1 MKISAAFPSNY
12 LKCVDLG
19 GQPRIVNV
27 RTCVMEEL
35 GQGKDKEKK
44 PVLYF
49 EKGPKGLV
57 LNVTNANTITKVY
70 GDDTANWTGKPI
82 EIYPTQTEFRGD
94 MVDAIR
100 VRVPDA
106 EPSATTA
113 AVPPAAPPP
122 APTAA
127 APMADDNL
135 DAELNDDLK
144 DLPWA

>member
-19 GQPRIVNV
+19 GQPRIVKV

-70 GDDTANWTGKPI
+70 GDDTANWIGKPI
-82 EIYPTQTEFRGD
+82 EIYPTQTEFKGD

-100 VRVPDA
+100 VRVPDVD
-106 EPSATTA
+106 PRST
-113 AVPPAAPPP
+113 PAPTPPP
-122 APTAA
+122 PPTAA

-135 DAELNDDLK
+135 DDELNDDIS

>member
-1 MKISAAFPSNY
+1 
-12 LKCVDLG
+12 
-19 GQPRIVNV
+19 
-27 RTCVMEEL
+27 MEEL
-35 GQGKDKEKK
+35 GQGRDKDTK

-49 EKGPKGLV
+49 EKGPKGFV
-57 LNVTNANTITKVY
+57 LNVTNANTIKKVY
-70 GDDTANWTGKPI
+70 GDDTANWIGKPI
-82 EIYPTQTEFRGD
+82 EIYPAQTEFRGD

-106 EPSATTA
+106 GPSATTA
-113 AVPPAAPPP
+113 AVPPAAPPPAPTAAAPPP

>member
-70 GDDTANWTGKPI
+70 GDDTANWAGKPI

-100 VRVPDA
+100 VRVPDVDPRSTPA
-106 EPSATTA
+106 PTT
-113 AVPPAAPPP
+113 PP

-127 APMADDNL
+127 APMADDNR
-135 DAELNDDLK
+135 DDELNDDIS

>member
-1 MKISAAFPSNY
+1 MKISAAFTSNY

-44 PVLYF
+44 AVLYF

-70 GDDTANWTGKPI
+70 GDDTANWAGKPI

-100 VRVPDA
+100 IRVPDVDPRSMPA
-106 EPSATTA
+106 PTT
-113 AVPPAAPPP
+113 PP

-135 DAELNDDLK
+135 DDELNDDIS

>member
-1 MKISAAFPSNY
+1 MKISAAFPSTY
-12 LKCVDLG
+12 LKAGDLG
-19 GQPRIVNV
+19 GQPRIVTV

>member
-12 LKCVDLG
+12 IKAEDLA
-19 GQPRIVNV
+19 GQPRIVTI
-27 RTCVMEEL
+27 RACVMEEL
-35 GQGKDKEKK
+35 GQGRDKDKK

-57 LNVTNANTITKVY
+57 LNVTNANTIKKAY
-70 GDDTANWTGKPI
+70 GDDTTNWIGKPI
-82 EIYPTQTEFRGD
+82 EIYPTQVEFKGD
-94 MVDAIR
+94 LVDAIR
-100 VRVPDA
+100 VRVSDV
-106 EPSATTA
+106 EPAAATA

-122 APTAA
+122 PTTA
-127 APMADDNL
+127 APMV

>member
-12 LKCVDLG
+12 LKCADLG
-19 GQPRIVNV
+19 GRPRVVNV

-35 GQGKDKEKK
+35 GRGKDKETK

-49 EKGPKGLV
+49 SKCPKGLV
-57 LNVTNANTITKVY
+57 LNVTNANTISKVY

-82 EIYPTQTEFRGD
+82 EIYPTQTEFGGG

-100 VRVPDA
+100 IRVPDA
-106 EPSATTA
+106 DPRSMPASTTS
-113 AVPPAAPPP
+113 P

-135 DAELNDDLK
+135 DDELNDDIS

>member
-1 MKISAAFPSNY
+1 MKISAAFTSTY
-12 LKCVDLG
+12 LKAGDLG
-19 GQPRIVNV
+19 GQPRIVTV

-49 EKGPKGLV
+49 EKGPKGFV

-70 GDDTANWTGKPI
+70 GDDTANWAGKPI

-100 VRVPDA
+100 IRVPDVDPRSTPA
-106 EPSATTA
+106 PTT
-113 AVPPAAPPP
+113 PP

>member
-1 MKISAAFPSNY
+1 
-12 LKCVDLG
+12 
-19 GQPRIVNV
+19 
-27 RTCVMEEL
+27 MEEL

-49 EKGPKGLV
+49 EKGPKGFV

>member
-1 MKISAAFPSNY
+1 
-12 LKCVDLG
+12 
-19 GQPRIVNV
+19 
-27 RTCVMEEL
+27 MEEL

-70 GDDTANWTGKPI
+70 GDDTANWAGKPV
-82 EIYPTQTEFRGD
+82 EIYPTQTEFKGD

-106 EPSATTA
+106 GPGPSA
-113 AVPPAAPPP
+113 P
-122 APTAA
+122 APAPATSTPAA

-135 DAELNDDLK
+135 DDELNDDIS